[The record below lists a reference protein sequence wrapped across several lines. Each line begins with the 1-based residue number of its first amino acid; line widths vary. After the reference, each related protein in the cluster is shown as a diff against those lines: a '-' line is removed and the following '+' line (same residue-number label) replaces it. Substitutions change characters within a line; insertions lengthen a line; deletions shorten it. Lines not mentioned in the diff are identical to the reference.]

1 MNKSL
6 IVFFLFALVLVSAS
20 TNKKAQKEK
29 VTTTR
34 SSPGFDFAGI
44 RSFLDQATS
53 LILDD
58 RIFLDNT
65 TWIYPPHLGL
75 RFISEYFAVL
85 HYLGLENQ
93 TAFNRETYKKIALST
108 QLENG
113 SWKQLPDPMVS
124 DGQIDSTI
132 LAYWAL
138 KIMGEDLNA
147 PHMRK
152 AREWI
157 LNYGGP
163 DQASTLTKYF
173 LSLFG
178 QYDWEGHVYIPLM
191 ALRNESIYQYTFADN
206 FVAQWVYPHLV
217 TMAYLRYYKLGKDM
231 GPRFAVQELYPE
243 GKRFKLY
250 NVQKPTEP
258 EADILNILKL
268 QFEIQQHNGAFGGY
282 TVCSLFAMVAMKDF
296 DAAYPGLLTDKINTA
311 VKRAFEFL
319 ELTYITSPR
328 AGYKGMLMDG
338 SFWDNA
344 LIVQGLGEAG
354 VPAEKLTKTLEY
366 IIKNGQQK
374 NGGFCYGFGFEY
386 APDTDDT
393 AIAVQAMMLFGDK
406 YKAQIDRAVDWL
418 VFMQN
423 KDGGFGAFH
432 KEKNINP
439 LVSYFA
445 GKIADSAEIF
455 DQSSV
460 DLTSHVLETWA
471 LYGFGLDHP
480 SVKKA
485 IQYFKNEQKPFGSWE
500 ARWAVNYIHT
510 AGNVVS
516 SLSKIGYD
524 VEEPWVRKAVDWM
537 LSKQN
542 KDGGWG
548 ESTLSYKAGAN
559 MEGVGVSTP
568 TQTAWVLFG
577 LIEIADK
584 PNYNVTEQIFQGI
597 RYLQSAH
604 KKHGEWLDESPV
616 GTGHRGILSMQ
627 YPAYAKAFPPMA
639 ISRFLNKFG
648 EGKTCNPSN
657 NYCRKT
663 KIVIRSDSNN
673 TEEDL

>member
-1 MNKSL
+1 MNKCIL
-6 IVFFLFALVLVSAS
+6 ILFFLGLVLVSAS
-20 TNKKAQKEK
+20 TNKNAQKAK
-29 VTTTR
+29 VTTANT
-34 SSPGFDFAGI
+34 SNGFDFAGVQ
-44 RSFLDQATS
+44 SFLNSATS
-53 LILDD
+53 QILDD

-65 TWIYPPHLGL
+65 TWVYPPHLGL

-85 HYLGLENQ
+85 HYLGLENK
-93 TAFNRETYKKIALST
+93 TSFNRETYKQIALST

-113 SWKQLPDPMVS
+113 SWRQQTDPMM

-138 KIMGEDLNA
+138 KIMGEDINA

-163 DQASTLTKYF
+163 DTASTLTKYF

-178 QYDWEGHVYIPLM
+178 QYDWEDLLYIPLI
-191 ALRNESIYQYTFADN
+191 ALRNESIFQYTFADN

-217 TMAYLRYYKLGKDM
+217 TMAYLRYYKLSKDM
-231 GPRFAVQELYPE
+231 GPRYAVQELYPS
-243 GKRFKLY
+243 GKRFKVY
-250 NVQKPTEP
+250 NVAKPAEP
-258 EADILNILKL
+258 ESDILNLIKL
-268 QFEIQQHNGAFGGY
+268 QLEIQQHNGGVGAY
-282 TVCSLFAMVAMKDF
+282 TVCSIFAIAVWKDF
-296 DAAYPGLLTDKINTA
+296 DAAYPGIFTERINVA
-311 VKRAFEFL
+311 SKKAFDFL
-319 ELTYITSPR
+319 ERMYVTSPR

-344 LIVQGLGEAG
+344 LIVQGLAEAK
-354 VPAEKLTKTLEY
+354 VPQEKVTKTLDY
-366 IIKNGQQK
+366 IVKNGQQP

-393 AIAVQAMMLFGDK
+393 AIAVQAMLHYGDK
-406 YKAQIDRAVDWL
+406 YKPQIKKAVDWL

-439 LVSYFA
+439 LISFLA

-460 DLTSHVLETWA
+460 DLTSHVLEAWA
-471 LYGFGLDHP
+471 EYGFDLQHP
-480 SVKKA
+480 SVQKA
-485 IQYFKNEQKPFGSWE
+485 IQYFKREQKSFGSWE
-500 ARWAVNYIHT
+500 ARWAVNYVHT
-510 AGNVVS
+510 AGNVLS

-524 VEEPWVRKAVDWM
+524 MDEPWVRRAATWVI
-537 LSKQN
+537 SKQN

-548 ESTLSYKAGAN
+548 ESSLSYKEGLN

-577 LIEIADK
+577 LIELADK
-584 PNYNVTEQIFQGI
+584 PNYNVTEEIFRGI
-597 RYLQSAH
+597 QYIQDAH
-604 KKHGEWLDESPV
+604 KKHGEWIDESPV

-627 YPAYAKAFPPMA
+627 YPAYAKSFPVMA
-639 ISRFLNKFG
+639 ISRFLKKFG
-648 EGKTCNPSN
+648 EGKACSSVN

-663 KIVIRSDSNN
+663 NIIIREDSNDY
-673 TEEDL
+673 EEEL